1 MAAAIAGS
9 RLLAEAST
17 TRVSRMRPI
26 PLVACCA
33 ATTTSTLPC
42 APRPRLPRSRSAD
55 EDLIDLDDTLQPVA
69 SGANH
74 CPAQLVQ
81 QIPRRA
87 IAPQPQHP
95 LQAQGASPALLA
107 GHVPER
113 LEPQTQGQMR
123 VREQGPRRHRG
134 LPTAP
139 PAVTQAPRRDPMIR
153 PSAYRAAEPL
163 RPPQLGE
170 IVPARRIVR
179 EPIAKLQH
187 RAWIFR
193 HDPATTNCVT

>member
-1 MAAAIAGS
+1 MKIS
-9 RLLAEAST
+9 STST
-17 TRVSRMRPI
+17 T
-26 PLVACCA
+26 
-33 ATTTSTLPC
+33 PC
-42 APRPRLPRSRSAD
+42 SRSRPGR
-55 EDLIDLDDTLQPVA
+55 T
-69 SGANH
+69 H
-74 CPAQLVQ
+74 CPARLVQ

-87 IAPQPQHP
+87 IAPHPQHP

-113 LEPQTQGQMR
+113 LEPRTQGQMR

-134 LPTAP
+134 LPTAL
-139 PAVTQAPRRDPMIR
+139 PAVTQAPRRDPPMIR

-179 EPIAKLQH
+179 EPIATD
-187 RAWIFR
+187 AWIFR